1 MIGFTRVLAAIAI
14 ALFVARPAAAETIQ
28 LKLSHFLPPVHGI
41 QTDFIGPW
49 ARELER
55 RTHGK
60 VKVTIY
66 PGGTEFGNVFKQL
79 DQVRAGV
86 VDIAHGLTG
95 IPRGRFPR
103 TAIIDLPF
111 LTQSADAATRA
122 LWAAYPKYLKPEY
135 KGLKVLALHAHNG
148 GLIHTRSK
156 RVKTMEDLKGLRIRT
171 PSPAIS
177 EMLRYLGAT
186 PVGMPPGKVYE
197 NLQKGVIDGTVFPWD
212 PVKSFNLA
220 EVLKYHLDARAYT
233 VSFYFV
239 MNQKKYDSL
248 PADVRKAIDDIS
260 GDNLI
265 PKFGPWWNKWDAPG
279 LAAAKAR
286 GNVITKLSAAER
298 ARWRKALQPM
308 IDAWLDKLEKSGVKN
323 ARQIY
328 ASFQGTI
335 AKVEGK

>member
-1 MIGFTRVLAAIAI
+1 MIGFMRALAAIAV
-14 ALFVARPAAAETIQ
+14 ALFVVQPASAATIQ
-28 LKLSHFLPPVHGI
+28 LKLSDFLPATHGI
-41 QTDFIGPW
+41 NTDFIVPW
-49 ARELER
+49 AHELER

-79 DQVRAGV
+79 DQVRADV
-86 VDIAHGLTG
+86 VDIAFGLTG

-103 TAIIDLPF
+103 TAIIDMPF

-122 LWAAYPKYLKPEY
+122 LWAAFPKYLKPEY
-135 KGLKVLALHAHNG
+135 KGLKVLALLAHNG

-156 RVKTMEDLKGLRIRT
+156 QIKTMKDLKGLRIRT

-186 PVGMPPGKVYE
+186 PVGMPPGRVYE
-197 NLQKGVIDGTVFPWD
+197 SLQKGVIDGTVFPWD
-212 PVKSFNLA
+212 PIASFHLA
-220 EVLKYHLDARAYT
+220 EVLKYHLDARIYT

-239 MNQKKYDSL
+239 MNKKKYDSL
-248 PADVRKAIDDIS
+248 PADVRKVIDDIS

-265 PKFGPWWNKWDAPG
+265 GKFGPWWNKWDAPG

-286 GNVITKLSAAER
+286 GNIITKLSPAER

-308 IDAWLDKLEKSGVKN
+308 INAWLDKLEKNGITN

-328 ASFQGTI
+328 ASFQATI